1 MVKGMTKTQ
10 TFALMGTVFKFLAK
24 FLPSGVIFAM
34 SLASVG
40 LQQVILATLNVLFSE
55 DACIF
60 TSDKGGGNCICPR
73 LSVCMSVCLLARL
86 GLLKNTC
93 MKCCVSTDVGT
104 WTNSLTFEP
113 DPDYSPDAGTRLPSP
128 TVFTSGKSDVYA
140 AATRDFNMVSLSQWA
155 QSWTWVRWRSIHGSG
170 RVTKF
175 SFLGGSGWVGS
186 SIKNVL

>member
-1 MVKGMTKTQ
+1 MTKTQ

-24 FLPSGVIFAM
+24 FLPPGVIFAM

-128 TVFTSGKSDVYA
+128 
-140 AATRDFNMVSLSQWA
+140 
-155 QSWTWVRWRSIHGSG
+155 I
-170 RVTKF
+170 
-175 SFLGGSGWVGS
+175 SFLRRENPTYTLQRRVILTWFH
-186 SIKNVL
+186 

>member
-73 LSVCMSVCLLARL
+73 LSVCMSVCLS
-86 GLLKNTC
+86 
-93 MKCCVSTDVGT
+93 VSKIGPLQKHVHEMLRVDGC
-104 WTNSLTFEP
+104 
-113 DPDYSPDAGTRLPSP
+113 
-128 TVFTSGKSDVYA
+128 
-140 AATRDFNMVSLSQWA
+140 RDMDKLIDF
-155 QSWTWVRWRSIHGSG
+155 
-170 RVTKF
+170 
-175 SFLGGSGWVGS
+175 
-186 SIKNVL
+186 